1 MSNDETTRGTA
12 QQPLDDH
19 SVGYGKPPE
28 QTKFKKGQSGNPY
41 GRPKGS
47 RNLKTLINRE
57 LNTTIT
63 IEQAGKKRKI
73 RRKDALVKSL
83 VNDALKGRDR
93 PREKVFDYVDRAET
107 LDDAGPS
114 QSELAERDAQILERF
129 LNRKSNPEGSLS

>member
-12 QQPLDDH
+12 QQPTNDV
-19 SVGYGKPPE
+19 SIGYGKPPE

-83 VNDALKGRDR
+83 VHDALKGRDR
-93 PREKVFDYVDRAET
+93 PRDKVFDYVDHAET
-107 LDDAGPS
+107 LEDCGPT

-129 LNRKSNPEGSLS
+129 FNRKNKLEG

>member
-1 MSNDETTRGTA
+1 M
-12 QQPLDDH
+12 DDR
-19 SVGYGKPPE
+19 SVGYSKPPE
-28 QTKFKKGQSGNPY
+28 HTKFKKGRSGNPA

-107 LDDAGPS
+107 LDDVGQT

-129 LNRKSNPEGSLS
+129 LNRKRNPEGSQS

>member
-1 MSNDETTRGTA
+1 MSNDETTKDTA
-12 QQPLDDH
+12 LQPTNNV
-19 SVGYGKPPE
+19 SIGYGKPPE
-28 QTKFKKGQSGNPY
+28 QTKFKKKGQSGNPY

-83 VNDALKGRDR
+83 VHDALKGRDR

-107 LDDAGPS
+107 LDDAGPT

-129 LNRKSNPEGSLS
+129 LNRKNKLEG